1 MHDFSLSILFCFLA
15 TRDNY
20 ATTEV
25 HSLQLES
32 IKRAS

>member
-1 MHDFSLSILFCFLA
+1 MHDFSLSILFYFLA
-15 TRDNY
+15 TGDIY

-32 IKRAS
+32 VKHAR